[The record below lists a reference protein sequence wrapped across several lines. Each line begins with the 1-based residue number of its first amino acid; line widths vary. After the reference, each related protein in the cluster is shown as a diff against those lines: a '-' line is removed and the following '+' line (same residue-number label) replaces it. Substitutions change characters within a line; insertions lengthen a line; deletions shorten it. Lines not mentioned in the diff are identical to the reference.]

1 LKAFRFF
8 TDLVKA
14 APFVAGVLANFLTYN
29 PVPFNTDDHKVAAKA
44 KNFLQDTAN
53 WQRKQDVKVIWNLV
67 TKADNPPKGEP
78 IAQKPDTSGPAPTS
92 APYAPGTCSLDLN
105 QTKTDNTDKTGEYLL
120 EPLITDNS
128 GAQIGYTEPEAITP
142 DHPLG
147 LQSKLKELLKMSPIK
162 DHHGSVK
169 FALGQ
174 QMWDTT
180 QNDAGKIP
188 YCEKTP
194 NGNRKEY
201 KCKFICGW
209 GGGKSSDGS
218 N

>member
-1 LKAFRFF
+1 MKALRFF
-8 TDLVKA
+8 TDLVIA
-14 APFVAGVLANFLTYN
+14 APLVAGVLTNFLAYD
-29 PVPFNTDDHKVAAKA
+29 PVPFNTHDHKVAANA
-44 KNFLQDTAN
+44 KKFLQDTAN

-78 IAQKPDTSGPAPTS
+78 IAQKPATSGPAPTS

-105 QTKTDNTDKTGEYLL
+105 QTKADNTDKTGEYLL
-120 EPLITDNS
+120 EPLITDNR
-128 GAQIGYTEPEAITP
+128 GAQIGHTEPEVITP
-142 DHPLG
+142 DHTLG
-147 LQSKLKELLKMSPIK
+147 LQSKLEVSLKMSPMK
-162 DHHGSVK
+162 GHYGSIYL
-169 FALGQ
+169 ALGQ

-194 NGNRKEY
+194 DRDRKEY

-209 GGGKSSDGS
+209 GGGMSSDGS